1 MTISFNL
8 QKGVIAFNLQKGQS
22 CANFHEE
29 ISFSFK
35 RQTLWGGSK
44 TNEKLF
50 HVLMVFR
57 REDGVLRTS
66 YCNDI
71 PKVDKDDVVL
81 SASINQ
87 D

>member
-35 RQTLWGGSK
+35 TVRWQQDKRKIIS
-44 TNEKLF
+44 
-50 HVLMVFR
+50 
-57 REDGVLRTS
+57 RT
-66 YCNDI
+66 YGF
-71 PKVDKDDVVL
+71 
-81 SASINQ
+81 
-87 D
+87 